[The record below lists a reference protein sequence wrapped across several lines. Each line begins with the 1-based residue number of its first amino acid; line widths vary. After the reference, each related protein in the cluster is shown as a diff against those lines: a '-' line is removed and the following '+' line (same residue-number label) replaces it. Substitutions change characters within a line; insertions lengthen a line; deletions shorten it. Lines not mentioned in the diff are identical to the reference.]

1 MLMNNLMTPIIGMIE
16 TALGKRRHGE
26 TYIHRF
32 GSLEKE

>member
-1 MLMNNLMTPIIGMIE
+1 MIE